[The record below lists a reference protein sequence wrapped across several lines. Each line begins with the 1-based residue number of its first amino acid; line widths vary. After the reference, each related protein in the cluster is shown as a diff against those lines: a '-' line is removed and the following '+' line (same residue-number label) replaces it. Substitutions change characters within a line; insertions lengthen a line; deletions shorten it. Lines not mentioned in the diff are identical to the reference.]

1 MKEEKTLLKGA
12 LILSIGSVFVKLIG
26 AFYRVPLTNLIG
38 PSAIGIYQMVF
49 PFYSILLTF
58 SSTGVPN
65 ALSKLIAEGKNPKKV
80 LYKSIKC
87 FSLIGLLGSLLMLLL
102 CKPISFLQGNSDAF
116 LSFIALSPSV
126 FLVSIISCYRGYFQG
141 LSNMLPTTLSQ
152 IIEQGVKLIV
162 ALTVLSFIKG
172 SAMLLA
178 SICCLAVTV
187 SELTSLCYIYI
198 RYKRQKNL
206 QDSGKNIALKEII
219 KTVFPI
225 ALSAVLIPL
234 SRTLDSFLIIN
245 LLPLETE
252 IATAQY
258 GIYSGGVES
267 LIGVP
272 VAVCYGLAVSG
283 IPQIAKNKSNQKL
296 KSKLILYTLLLSA
309 FSMLAVFLF
318 SKTAVNVLYPK
329 LNEKES
335 ALMINLLKISS
346 IQIVLLSILQTLNSI
361 LVSVGAQFVP
371 PISLS
376 VGVAVKILTVILL
389 VPKLNFGIY
398 GLAISDITCFF
409 VATICNLLYIIKVR
423 NFISYKK
430 IVQKV

>member
-12 LILSIGSVFVKLIG
+12 LILSVGSVFVKLIG

-38 PSAIGIYQMVF
+38 PSALGIYQMVF

-87 FSLIGLLGSLLMLLL
+87 FSIIGLVGTLFMLLL
-102 CKPISFLQGNSDAF
+102 CKPLSRLQGNSDAF

-126 FLVSIISCYRGYFQG
+126 FIVSIISCYRGYFQG

-152 IIEQGVKLIV
+152 IIEQVIKLIV
-162 ALTVLSFIKG
+162 ALTVLSFVKG

-187 SELTSLCYIYI
+187 SEFLSLGYIYI
-198 RYKRQKNL
+198 RYKREKTKC
-206 QDSGKNIALKEII
+206 SGDGIRLIEIV

-225 ALSAVLIPL
+225 ALSSILIPL
-234 SRTLDSFLIIN
+234 ARTVDSFLVIN

-283 IPQIAKNKSNQKL
+283 IPQIAKNKSNHKL
-296 KSKLILYTLLLSA
+296 KAKLILYTLLLSTL
-309 FSMLAVFLF
+309 SMLAVFFF
-318 SKTAVNVLYPK
+318 SKTAVNILYSK

-335 ALMINLLKISS
+335 ALMVNLLKISS

-371 PISLS
+371 PLSLG

-389 VPKLNFGIY
+389 VPKLSFGIY
-398 GLAISDITCFF
+398 GLAISDITCFL
-409 VATICNLLYIIKVR
+409 VATIFNLLYIIKVR
-423 NFISYKK
+423 NFVSYKK
-430 IVQKV
+430 IAQKV